1 MTSEGA
7 NQKVPRR
14 VELSSEQKIISNTMS
29 VIPNNDGEAHL
40 AEEIKKSENLILGHN
55 WKTITT
61 KFLEE
66 MKAVQYQGDVVI
78 LSSREDDNNSIAYD
92 KIIFDNLE
100 RVPQILDL
108 R

>member
-40 AEEIKKSENLILGHN
+40 VEEIKKSENLILGHN
-55 WKTITT
+55 
-61 KFLEE
+61 
-66 MKAVQYQGDVVI
+66 
-78 LSSREDDNNSIAYD
+78 
-92 KIIFDNLE
+92 
-100 RVPQILDL
+100 
-108 R
+108 